1 MTDKIGVL
9 GTGRMGVG
17 LAKLFARAGLQVNI
31 GSRSAERALE
41 AAAHILEDVRN
52 STVAGDDYEQTARTT
67 HVVILAMPYR
77 EVDAVLRALEEELHD
92 TVVVDITNPFGAAPE
107 GMSGAEVHAPL
118 LPRSASLVAAWK
130 TNYFKYL
137 DPDSRGGLI
146 HDVFYCGEDEPSK
159 RKVAELIAATG
170 FRPIDCGGLESA
182 RALDAMVSMLGEI
195 ARRNNSESLFA
206 WKFLP

>member
-1 MTDKIGVL
+1 MTEKIGVL

-31 GSRSAERALE
+31 GSRSVERAVQS
-41 AAAHILEDVRN
+41 AAQILEEVRN
-52 STVAGDDYEQTARTT
+52 ATVAGDDYEQTARTS
-67 HVVILAMPYR
+67 HIVIVAIPYR
-77 EVDAVLRALEEELHD
+77 EVDAVLRALEKELHD
-92 TVVVDITNPFGAAPE
+92 TVVVDITNPFGAAPA

-130 TNYFKYL
+130 TNYYKYL
-137 DPDSRGGLI
+137 EPESRSEVL

-159 RKVAELIAATG
+159 RKVAELITATG
-170 FRPIDCGGLESA
+170 FRPLDCGGLESA
-182 RALDAMVSMLGEI
+182 RTLDAMVPFLGEI
-195 ARRNNSESLFA
+195 ARRNHSESLFA